1 MARKKK
7 ETPVQELARL
17 CAEAGIELIE
27 RPNGHYQLK
36 GKQLVNYY
44 PNSEHQK
51 AYIAGTKE
59 GIKHVTPAEAVAMT
73 TQCVQLD
80 KKDQRK
86 KSYRNERA
94 MLFER
99 QKNCHWCG
107 CALTL
112 ETATLEHI
120 YPLSKG
126 GLDNANNFTL
136 ACKPCNNARGNE
148 MPELNN

>member
-44 PNSEHQK
+44 PNSEAKK
-51 AYIAGTKE
+51 AYIAGTKA
-59 GIKHVTPAEAVAMT
+59 GVKHVTPAEAVAMT

-107 CALTL
+107 CVLTI

-126 GLDNANNFTL
+126 GLDNANNYTL

>member
-7 ETPVQELARL
+7 ETPAQELARL
-17 CAEAGIELIE
+17 CAEAGIELVE

-44 PNSEHQK
+44 PNSEAKK
-51 AYIAGTKE
+51 AYIAGTKA

-107 CALTL
+107 CVLTI

-126 GLDNANNFTL
+126 GLDNPNNYTL
-136 ACKPCNNARGNE
+136 ACEPCNTKRGNS